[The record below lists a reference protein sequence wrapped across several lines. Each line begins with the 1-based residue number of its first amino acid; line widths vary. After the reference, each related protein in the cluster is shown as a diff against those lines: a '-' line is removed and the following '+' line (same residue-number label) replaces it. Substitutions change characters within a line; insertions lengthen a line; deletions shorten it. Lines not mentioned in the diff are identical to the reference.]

1 MRIRPVVLC
10 ILDGWGWRK
19 DSRDNAIAAARTPV
33 FDRLWAT
40 APHAL
45 LRTSGKDVGLPE
57 GQMGNSEVGHM
68 NIGAGRIVMQELPR
82 IDAEIAGGGLR
93 ENEAL
98 RALAAR
104 LKETGGACHLMG
116 LLSPGGVHSHQRHM
130 AALAREVAGTG
141 VPVRIHAFLD
151 GRDTPPRSAG
161 QYLAEFEKET
171 AGADIRIVTVSG
183 RYYAMDRDRRWDRI
197 ARAYH
202 AMVSAR
208 AEHRTERAAGAIEQA
223 YARGETDEF
232 VLPTVIGGYEG
243 MDDGD
248 GLLMANFRADRAR
261 EILTALTAPQFGEFE
276 RRRKVD
282 FAAAAGMASYS
293 PELDR
298 ALQTLSPPQDLAN
311 TLGEVVAAAGLTQ
324 FRIAETEK
332 YAHVTFFLNGGRE
345 DSFPGEERILVP
357 SPKVATYDLQPEM
370 SAEAVT
376 EALTAAIQSKKFDLV
391 VVNFANPDM
400 VGHTGIMDA
409 AIRAVETVD
418 TSLGR
423 IEQAVKAVG
432 GAAIV
437 TADHGNV
444 ELMRDPGTGDPH
456 TAHTTGPVPVLLM
469 NAEVLGGEVHLHDG
483 RLADL
488 APTVLHLLGL
498 ERPDAMTGES
508 LINGWGVERRET
520 A

>member
-1 MRIRPVVLC
+1 MKIRPVVLC
-10 ILDGWGWRK
+10 ILDGWGWRE
-19 DSRDNAIAAARTPV
+19 DRRDNAIAAAHTPV

-45 LRTSGKDVGLPE
+45 LRTSGADVGLPE

-82 IDAEIAGGGLR
+82 IDTAIADGELAG
-93 ENEAL
+93 NSAL
-98 RALAAR
+98 QDLIAAL
-104 LKETGGACHLMG
+104 KKSGGACHLMG

-130 AALAREVAGTG
+130 AALAREVAGAG
-141 VPVRIHAFLD
+141 VPVRVHAFLD
-151 GRDTPPRSAG
+151 GRDTPPRSAR
-161 QYLAEFEKET
+161 QFMADFLHQT
-171 AGADIRIVTVSG
+171 AGADIRVVTVSG
-183 RYYAMDRDRRWDRI
+183 RYYAMDRDGNWNRI
-197 ARAYH
+197 AKAHDAMSAGDAAY
-202 AMVSAR
+202 R
-208 AEHRTERAAGAIEQA
+208 AETAEQAIEEA

-232 VLPTVIGGYEG
+232 VSPAVIGAYDGVAG
-243 MDDGD
+243 GD
-248 GLLMANFRADRAR
+248 GLLMTNFRADRAR
-261 EILTALTAPQFGEFE
+261 EILTALLSPEFDE
-276 RRRKVD
+276 FPRRQTIR
-282 FAAAAGMASYS
+282 FAAAAGMTFYS
-293 PELDR
+293 PELGR
-298 ALQTLSPPQDLAN
+298 HLTTLFPPQDLDG
-311 TLGEVVAAAGLTQ
+311 TLGEVVAEAGLTQ

-332 YAHVTFFLNGGRE
+332 YAHVTYFLNGGRE
-345 DSFPGEERILVP
+345 APFPGEERILVP

-370 SAEAVT
+370 SARAVT

-418 TSLGR
+418 TCLGR
-423 IEQAVKAVG
+423 VEQAAKAAG
-432 GAAIV
+432 GVVIV

-444 ELMRDPGTGDPH
+444 ELMQDPETGSPH
-456 TAHTTGPVPVLLM
+456 TAHTAGPVPVLLA
-469 NAEVLGGEVHLHDG
+469 NAEALGAQVRLHDG

-498 ERPDAMTGES
+498 ERSGAMSGDS
-508 LINGWGVERRET
+508 LINGWGMERRET